1 MYPRELVKHL
11 YPLNSSIS
19 TISLL
24 CACASATTTFKSSN
38 SRFHP
43 ECVSALRRMQV
54 ETLLALQRWICRRCY
69 QRSKRYRDLKT
80 FQRSEKS
87 SHRSGGG
94 GGGGRSRGSR
104 GRSSKGAG
112 GYDGSSSSSSS
123 GSESSGGGQ
132 AARALAARK
141 RPQLSLGAELTKLLP
156 DAPTASGLGKPRF
169 IR

>member
-94 GGGGRSRGSR
+94 GGRSRGSR

-112 GYDGSSSSSSS
+112 GDDGSSSSSSS

>member
-1 MYPRELVKHL
+1 MLLVLSFKYMCVHGNENHL
-11 YPLNSSIS
+11 I
-19 TISLL
+19 I
-24 CACASATTTFKSSN
+24 
-38 SRFHP
+38 RFHP

-69 QRSKRYRDLKT
+69 QRSKRYKDLKT

-87 SHRSGGG
+87 SSHRSSGRKAS
-94 GGGGRSRGSR
+94 GRSKGGSSR
-104 GRSSKGAG
+104 SSSKGRG
-112 GYDGSSSSSSS
+112 GGSSSGSS